1 MSLSNDVDRMLC
13 RNGGDRDLNA
23 LIQVLANHG
32 YRKCSEAAND
42 RLHEN
47 IALRLAGESD
57 KEDQERLLELLAKHG
72 YVKVSAPTTAE
83 SPQAFAARVY
93 TALNDSMSIYHD
105 AVKQVVL
112 DGGYAQP
119 LPKVPANPNV
129 LEIDLTGIPVHLQ
142 EVFKVHVDL
151 MFGGLVA
158 GEKKQSGTEFLQWDD
173 ESFNAGDALDLAFKN
188 ILKGHMADASNF
200 LMFINARGW
209 DITPTLFKRHLPQL
223 PWGEETITVN
233 AAKLPPIPAKLH
245 GSKKPNT
252 GFYTMTHGREVP
264 DGYVGKMKDELYEG
278 KLNWIRTVPGYDD
291 LFHVLALA
299 YDQAARGKGKERHA
313 NNKPFAQQP
322 LFDLAN
328 KFSTGFLLGQAAK
341 KLEES
346 MGLTYGSDVKEL
358 LGAIVYT
365 AAAIMHLEMEA
376 ERESHFDQDDCI

>member
-1 MSLSNDVDRMLC
+1 MSMRNVRWVEDVLS
-13 RNGGDRDLNA
+13 RNGGDREMNE
-23 LIQVLANHG
+23 LIKVLAMCG
-32 YRKCSEAAND
+32 YEKPQ
-42 RLHEN
+42 LPM
-47 IALRLAGESD
+47 
-57 KEDQERLLELLAKHG
+57 K
-72 YVKVSAPTTAE
+72 TA
-83 SPQAFAARVY
+83 SPQAFADRVD
-93 TALNDSMSIYHD
+93 TALSDPLSIFHD
-105 AVKQVVL
+105 KVKAVVL
-112 DGGYAQP
+112 NRGYYQP
-119 LPKVPANPNV
+119 QPANPNV
-129 LEIDLTGIPVHLQ
+129 FEIDLTGIPKHLQ

-173 ESFNAGDALDLAFKN
+173 ESFNAGDALDMVFKN

-209 DITPTLFKRHLPQL
+209 DISPTLFKRHLPQL

-233 AAKLPPIPAKLH
+233 AAYLPPIPAALH
-245 GSKKPNT
+245 KTKKPNT

-264 DGYVGKMKDELYEG
+264 DGYVSQMKDELYEG

-322 LFDLAN
+322 LFELAD
-328 KFSTGFLLGQAAK
+328 KFSTGFLLGQASK

-346 MGLTYGSDVKEL
+346 VGLTYGSDVKEL

-376 ERESHFDQDDCI
+376 ERNAAEDPDELDGRF